1 VPIDDLDALLGNWSK
16 LNEVL
21 MQLSEDDVVKLFE
34 HERKTRGRLRTM
46 LRIYNRLSK
55 LRGQR
60 EKREFA
66 QDAKA

>member
-1 VPIDDLDALLGNWSK
+1 
-16 LNEVL
+16 

>member
-1 VPIDDLDALLGNWSK
+1 MPIDDLDALLGNWSK

-46 LRIYNRLSK
+46 LRIYNRFSK

-66 QDAKA
+66 KDAKA